1 MVARDSSDAQRIKR
15 LQAAERMALDDMPW
29 LPIRFLS
36 QTEAVAPRVGGY
48 IQNVRDYNRSRWLW
62 IK

>member
-1 MVARDSSDAQRIKR
+1 MPLRRGRA
-15 LQAAERMALDDMPW
+15 LQAAERIALADLPCN

-36 QTEAVAPRVGGY
+36 QTEAVSPRVGGY
-48 IQNVRDYNRSRWLW
+48 IPNPYDFNRSRWLW